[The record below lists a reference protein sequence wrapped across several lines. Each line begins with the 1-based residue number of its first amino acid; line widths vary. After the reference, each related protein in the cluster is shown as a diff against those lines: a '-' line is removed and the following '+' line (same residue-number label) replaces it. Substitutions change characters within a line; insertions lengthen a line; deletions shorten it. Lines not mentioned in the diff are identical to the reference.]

1 MTQSAKASAVPLE
14 GGFFGHPRGL
24 ATLFFTEMWER
35 FSYYG
40 MRGILILFMVD
51 AIQTGGLGLTVGRA
65 AAIYGLYTAAA
76 YLTALPGGW
85 IADRIVGAR
94 NAVFYG
100 GILIAAG
107 QLTLAFSSTTQAGF
121 YGGLLMVVTGTG
133 LLKPNVSAI
142 VGDLY
147 PDGGA
152 RRDAGFSVFYMG
164 INIGAFVGPLV
175 CGYLGEQIAWKY
187 AFLAAGIGMIAGL
200 IQYKV
205 GAGLGELGGR
215 PTPTAEEKGST
226 NKTLGTVAAVIVGV
240 VAILY
245 FLNSSGI
252 FTFTLE
258 QAAGATGVLIFGLVV
273 VYFAVALLFGGFTSL
288 EKKRLVVIF
297 FLFLGAA
304 LFWSGFEQAGSALNL
319 FAADYTDRVMLG
331 WEVPAS
337 WLQSVNPIFII
348 IFAPVFG
355 WLWLAL
361 GKWNPSLPFKFGY
374 GLILL
379 GLGFLVMAW
388 AAVYASPTEGVSPMW
403 LVVTYFLHTSGEL
416 CLSPIGLSNITK
428 LSPKKLVGQ
437 MMGIWF
443 MGASLGNLIAGLAA
457 GQMENMPLTRLFGT
471 VAAVVIGSGILF
483 VLFKGPIHRLQG
495 GVE

>member
-1 MTQSAKASAVPLE
+1 MTQSAQASAVPQD
-14 GGFFGHPRGL
+14 GFFGHPRGL

-51 AIQTGGLGLTVGRA
+51 AIDTGGLGLTVGRA

-85 IADRIVGAR
+85 FGDRIVGAR

-100 GILIAAG
+100 GTLIAAG
-107 QLTLAFSSTTQAGF
+107 QITLALSATTQTGF
-121 YGGLLMVVTGTG
+121 YLGLLLVVTGTG

-164 INIGAFVGPLV
+164 INIGAFIGPII
-175 CGYLGEQIAWKY
+175 CGYLGESVAWSY
-187 AFLAAGIGMIAGL
+187 AFWAAGIGMVAGL

-205 GAGLGELGGR
+205 GTGLGNLGGK
-215 PTPTAEEKGST
+215 PNLTAEERSST
-226 NKTLGTVAAVIVGV
+226 NRTLGIVLSVIAAVS
-240 VAILY
+240 AIL
-245 FLNSSGI
+245 FWLNASGI
-252 FTFTLE
+252 FTLSLE
-258 QAAGATGVLIFGLVV
+258 QVVTATGVLIFSLVV
-273 VYFAVALLFGGFTSL
+273 AYFAIALLFGGFTTA
-288 EKKRLVVIF
+288 EQKRLVLIF
-297 FLFLGAA
+297 FLFIGAA

-319 FAADYTDRVMLG
+319 FAADSTNRVIFG
-331 WEVPAS
+331 WEAPAS
-337 WLQSVNPIFII
+337 WLQSINPVFII
-348 IFAPVFG
+348 IFAPIFG
-355 WLWLAL
+355 WLWIAL
-361 GKWNPSLPFKFGY
+361 GKWNPSLPLKFGF
-374 GLILL
+374 GLVLL
-379 GLGFLVMAW
+379 GIGFLVVAW
-388 AAVYASPTEGVSPMW
+388 GATYVTGTEGVSPMW

-416 CLSPIGLSNITK
+416 CLSPIGLSSITK

-457 GQMENMPLTRLFGT
+457 AQTETMAETQLFTT
-471 VAAVVIGSGILF
+471 VAAVAIGSGILF
-483 VLFKGPIHRLQG
+483 VVFKSPLRNLQG

>member
-1 MTQSAKASAVPLE
+1 MTQSAQASALPQE

-40 MRGILILFMVD
+40 MRAVLILFMVD

-65 AAIYGLYTAAA
+65 AIIYGLYTAAA

-85 IADRIVGAR
+85 FADRIFGAR
-94 NAVFYG
+94 NSVFYG
-100 GILIAAG
+100 GVLIAAG
-107 QLTLAFSSTTQAGF
+107 QLTLAFFCTTQWGF
-121 YGGLLMVVTGTG
+121 YTGLLFVVTGTG

-147 PDGGA
+147 PDGGV

-164 INIGAFVGPLV
+164 INLGAFLGPMI
-175 CGYLGEQIAWKY
+175 CSYLGETIAWKW
-187 AFLAAGIGMIAGL
+187 AFLAAGVGMVAGL

-205 GAGLGELGGR
+205 GAGLGDLGG
-215 PTPTAEEKGST
+215 PPELSSEEKRKT
-226 NKTLGTVAAVIVGV
+226 NRTLTVSVLGLGAVG
-240 VAILY
+240 AILY
-245 FLNSSGI
+245 YLQSSGI
-252 FTFTLE
+252 TSITLA
-258 QAAGATGVLIFGLVV
+258 QFSDSTGVFIFGLVV
-273 VYFAVALLFGGFTSL
+273 VYFAQALLFGGYTTA
-288 EKKRLVVIF
+288 EQKRLVLIF
-297 FLFLGAA
+297 FLFVGAA

-319 FAADYTDRVMLG
+319 FAADLTDRVIFG
-331 WEVPAS
+331 WEAPAG

-348 IFAPVFG
+348 TMAPVFG
-355 WLWLAL
+355 WLWISL
-361 GKWNPSLPFKFGY
+361 GKWNPSLPLKFGL

-379 GLGFLVMAW
+379 GVGFLVMAW
-388 AAVYASPTEGVSPMW
+388 AAVYATPTEGVSPMW

-416 CLSPIGLSNITK
+416 CLSPIGLSAITK

-443 MGASLGNLIAGLAA
+443 MGASLGNLIAARVTSV
-457 GQMENMPLTRLFGT
+457 MENFPLTQLFGT
-471 VAAVVIGSGILF
+471 VAAIAIGSGILY

-495 GVE
+495 GVD

>member
-1 MTQSAKASAVPLE
+1 MTQSSHAAGIQE

-51 AIQTGGLGLTVGRA
+51 AIQTGGLGLSVGEA
-65 AAIYGLYTAAA
+65 ASIYGLYTAAA

-85 IADRIVGAR
+85 FADRIIGPR

-100 GILIAAG
+100 GVLIAAG
-107 QLTLAFSSTTQAGF
+107 QITLALSATTRAGF
-121 YGGLLMVVTGTG
+121 YTGLLLVVTGTG

-147 PDGGA
+147 PEGGA

-164 INIGAFVGPLV
+164 INIGAFVGPLL
-175 CGYLGEQIAWKY
+175 CGFLGENIAWSY
-187 AFLAAGIGMIAGL
+187 AFWAAGIGMIAGL
-200 IQYKV
+200 IQYKI
-205 GAGLGELGGR
+205 GAGLGDLGG
-215 PTPTAEEKGST
+215 PPNPTAEERSKT
-226 NKTLGTVAAVIVGV
+226 NKTLWGTILGIGAVV
-240 VAILY
+240 VVLY
-245 FLNSSGI
+245 WLNTSGI
-252 FTFTLE
+252 ISITLE
-258 QAAGATGVLIFGLVV
+258 QIVTATGVLILGLVV
-273 VYFAVALLFGGFTSL
+273 VYFAIALIWGGFTTV
-288 EKKRLVVIF
+288 EQKRLVVIF

-304 LFWSGFEQAGSALNL
+304 LFWAGFEQAGSALNL
-319 FAADYTDRVMLG
+319 FAEGSTDRVIFG
-331 WEVPAS
+331 WEAPAS
-337 WLQSVNPIFII
+337 WLQAVNPIFII
-348 IFAPVFG
+348 IFAPIFG

-361 GKWNPSLPFKFGY
+361 GKWNPSLPLKFGY

-379 GLGFLVMAW
+379 GLGFLVIAW
-388 AAVYASPTEGVSPMW
+388 GATYVTPEQGVSPMW

-416 CLSPIGLSNITK
+416 CLSPIGLSSITK

-457 GQMENMPLTRLFGT
+457 AQTETMAETQLFST
-471 VAAVVIGSGILF
+471 VAAVAIGSGILF
-483 VLFKGPIHRLQG
+483 ILFKVPIRRLQG